1 MTCGGNDD
9 KGLILDGKGKGG
21 LGATTCPAEVDP
33 RTLINQNGDSSQGN
47 LIGDSLNP

>member
-21 LGATTCPAEVDP
+21 LGATTCPAEVGP